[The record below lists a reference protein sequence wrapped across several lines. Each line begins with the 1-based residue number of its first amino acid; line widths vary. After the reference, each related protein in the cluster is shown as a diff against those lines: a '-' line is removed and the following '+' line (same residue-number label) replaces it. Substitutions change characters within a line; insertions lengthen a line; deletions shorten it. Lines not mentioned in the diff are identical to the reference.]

1 MRFMSRAIKNTILTL
16 WSISDDVTADFVIR
30 FLRRQVMGQV
40 EALTEREFLK
50 RGKPYKEAAYWTA
63 FVLYGV

>member
-50 RGKPYKEAAYWTA
+50 RGKPYKVPAYWAA

>member
-1 MRFMSRAIKNTILTL
+1 
-16 WSISDDVTADFVIR
+16 
-30 FLRRQVMGQV
+30 MGQV

-50 RGKPYKEAAYWTA
+50 KGKPYKVPAYWAA